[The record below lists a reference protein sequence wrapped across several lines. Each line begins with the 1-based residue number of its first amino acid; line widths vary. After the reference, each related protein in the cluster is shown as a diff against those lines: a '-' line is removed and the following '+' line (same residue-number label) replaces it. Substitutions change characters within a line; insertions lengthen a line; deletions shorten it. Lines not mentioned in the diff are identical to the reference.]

1 MFDLSG
7 KVALATGAGR
17 GVGAG
22 IARALAGQGAA
33 VAADVSDA
41 DAVARV
47 CAEVEET
54 LGPIDV
60 LVHNA
65 GIPADGFPVARFVDL
80 DPAVWDRW
88 MSVNHRGLLLLR
100 HLLVP
105 GMVERGHG
113 RVVFIS
119 SEAGRTGLAMGVSLY
134 GAAKAASMQLCRHLA
149 LEHAR
154 HGITVNSLT
163 LGRIEAPGDDV
174 PDPRHAPPIGR
185 FGAPADVAAA
195 VVYLASDEAAWVTG
209 QTLGI
214 NGGAVTS

>member
-1 MFDLSG
+1 M
-7 KVALATGAGR
+7 
-17 GVGAG
+17 
-22 IARALAGQGAA
+22 
-33 VAADVSDA
+33 
-41 DAVARV
+41 
-47 CAEVEET
+47 
-54 LGPIDV
+54 
-60 LVHNA
+60 
-65 GIPADGFPVARFVDL
+65 
-80 DPAVWDRW
+80 
-88 MSVNHRGLLLLR
+88 
-100 HLLVP
+100 
-105 GMVERGHG
+105 
-113 RVVFIS
+113 FIS

-154 HGITVNSLT
+154 HGVTVNSLT